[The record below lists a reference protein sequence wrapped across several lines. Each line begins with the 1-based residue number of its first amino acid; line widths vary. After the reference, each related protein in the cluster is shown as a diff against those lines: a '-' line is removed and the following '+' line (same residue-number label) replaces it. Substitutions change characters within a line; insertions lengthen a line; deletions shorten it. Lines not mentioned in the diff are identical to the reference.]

1 MHRELDKAHVR
12 DWFWGQIG
20 CLQIDFVLEV
30 DLVAVEVVESFV
42 AWQLIQNQP
51 EKE

>member
-1 MHRELDKAHVR
+1 MHRKLDEAHVR
-12 DWFWGQIG
+12 DCFWG
-20 CLQIDFVLEV
+20 QIDFVLEV

-51 EKE
+51 AKE